1 MQHFHGMHEEIDT
14 RRLEPREF
22 HRYFPAVVEQRVI
35 KETANIIAADG
46 EVETIAAGWP
56 GITEPLERRG
66 SYDPVDSK
74 PLEMFGPT
82 QEVPLGE
89 MVLAR
94 SGDKGGNI
102 NIGLFVQSEEEFSW
116 LRSFLTT
123 ERFREL
129 MGEDWRE
136 EYRIE
141 RCEFGGILAVH
152 FVVYGILGHGVSSAH
167 RLDSLGKGFADWI
180 RSRYVDVPVMF
191 LGKRRDLEMGDVLEA

>member
-14 RRLEPREF
+14 RRLEPREY
-22 HRYFPAVVEQRVI
+22 HRFLPAVVEQSRI
-35 KETANIIAADG
+35 NETANIIAADG

-56 GITEPLERRG
+56 GITEPLEKRL
-66 SYDPVDSK
+66 SYDPLDPK
-74 PLEMFGPT
+74 ALEVFGPT
-82 QEVPLGE
+82 KEVPLWE
-89 MVLAR
+89 VVFAR

-102 NIGLFVQSEEEFSW
+102 NIALFVQSEEEFSW
-116 LRSFLTT
+116 LRSFLTM
-123 ERFREL
+123 ERFRGL

-152 FVVYGILGHGVSSAH
+152 FVIYGILGDGVSSAH

-180 RSRYVDVPVMF
+180 RSRYVDVPVM
-191 LGKRRDLEMGDVLEA
+191 VLEKRGMKGVEMES